1 MIVTRA
7 SHSPT
12 RLQRKQDGYIV
23 IIVLLLT
30 AVLLMLGLS
39 LATRTTEEVYQSGQE
54 ADTTRVFNAAE
65 TGIEAALYQIET
77 NTSPVFDADLK
88 EIEGISNPDTLST
101 LNVEGELAEDF
112 EISIPQ
118 GEVLTLGWRPD
129 TKINWVHP
137 TNCSSNTA
145 ALIITLYN
153 STGPVASHLAYDPFG
168 TDTACTKGSNFAKAS
183 RYPDVGTLEGSQIA
197 LTAALFGGGA
207 IGPDSL
213 IRIRPLYADANFH
226 IEDSAATRIVS
237 TAIDNTGGTTEGK
250 ETRKIEVIRTEPA
263 APSIFDYAVFSG
275 GTLEK

>member
-12 RLQRKQDGYIV
+12 HMQRKQGGYIV

-77 NTSPVFDADLK
+77 DPTLEFDANLDV
-88 EIEGISNPDTLST
+88 INGISNPDTLSDLT
-101 LNVEGELAEDF
+101 VEGELAEDF
-112 EISIPQ
+112 DISIPQ
-118 GEVLTLGWRPD
+118 GEVLTLGWKAD
-129 TKINWVHP
+129 TKINWIHP
-137 TNCSSNTA
+137 ANCSSNTA

-153 STGPVASHLAYDPFG
+153 STGPVASHVAYDPFG
-168 TDTACTKGSNFAKAS
+168 TDAACTKGSNFAKAS
-183 RYPDVGTLEGSQIA
+183 RYPVSGTLEGSRIV

-207 IGPDSL
+207 IGADSL

-226 IEDSAATRIVS
+226 VEDSAATRIVS
-237 TAIDNTGGTTEGK
+237 TAIDKGSTTEGK

-275 GTLEK
+275 GSLEKN